1 MSRDSAIRAALQSA
15 GLCDDVKSSQSLTGG
30 CIHEVLRLT
39 LSDGSE
45 VVAKINDAR
54 SLGIFQEEAAGLE
67 ALAKTNALLT
77 PTPLGASAHDG
88 KAVLLMTA
96 LRPASVD
103 DDTWRAF
110 GRELAALHVADVGSR
125 YGFHIDNHLGST
137 PQPNAWCD
145 DWIEFNAEQ
154 RLGHQLRLL
163 NGVLSRDERL
173 VIGSVIDSLDR
184 HIPAKPRPSL
194 LHGDLWSGNALAAL
208 DDNGVTRIGVIDP
221 ACYIGDGWADIAM
234 MRLFGGFP
242 QACLDAYAS
251 AVDDHDRIESRI
263 AVYQLY
269 HVLNHITIFGRGYVS
284 QALSLARGLV

>member
-1 MSRDSAIRAALQSA
+1 VSRDGAIRAALQSA
-15 GLCDDVKSSQSLTGG
+15 GLCDDVKSSHSLTGG
-30 CIHEVLRLT
+30 CIHEVRHLT
-39 LSDGSE
+39 LADGSE

-67 ALAKTNALLT
+67 ALAKTNTVLT
-77 PTPLGASAHDG
+77 PTPLGASSHDG

-96 LRPASVD
+96 LRPASANEE
-103 DDTWRAF
+103 TWRTF
-110 GRELAALHVADVGSR
+110 GKELVALHATDVGSR
-125 YGFHIDNHLGST
+125 YGFGTDNHLGST

-145 DWIEFNAEQ
+145 DWIEFNTEH

-163 NGVLSRDERL
+163 KGVLSGDENQVIRS
-173 VIGSVIDSLDR
+173 VIGNLDKY
-184 HIPAKPRPSL
+184 IPAKPKPSL

-208 DDNGVTRIGVIDP
+208 DDRGQTRIGVIDP
-221 ACYIGDGWADIAM
+221 ACYIGDGWADIAL

-242 QACLDAYAS
+242 KPCLDAYAS
-251 AVDDHDRIESRI
+251 AVDDHDRIESRV

-284 QALSLARGLV
+284 QAMSLARGLL